1 MIFDDIGSFPL
12 PEWIDREWVRNNVM
26 SREYDEMVQKA
37 FLMKLNAGVECPN
50 YPQFQ
55 EMVEQFMEVIKDPNS
70 QEGAYLVSSKDALIP
85 EINSIRKTGH
95 KGPVRVCLTGPF
107 ELYYKEFGQVI
118 YDDILE
124 NLALSIFRFGQN
136 AIKSGIN
143 VKVISIDEPS
153 LGTNPELQ
161 PTDEQLKNAFRYFNF
176 KCDVQIHLHSPLYYT
191 KILDVSEINVI
202 GVEAAKDPRIIH
214 SIDVEDL
221 NSHDKKLRVGI
232 ARSDIDSIVS
242 QFNQENNV
250 NAWKDINLINRAIN
264 EIESPDVI
272 YHRLQNAFENLE
284 DRIAYT
290 GTDCGLFS
298 FPTQESAL
306 IVLNNISK
314 AISKWN
320 EK

>member
-12 PEWIDREWVRNNVM
+12 PEGIDREWVRANLNTT
-26 SREYDEMVQKA
+26 EYDEMVQRA
-37 FLMKLNAGVECPN
+37 FLIKVNSGVECPN

-55 EMVEQFMEVIKDPNS
+55 EMVEQFMDIIKDPAS
-70 QEGAYLVSSKDALIP
+70 QEKAYLVSSKDALIP
-85 EINSIRKTGH
+85 EINSIRKTSH
-95 KGPVRVCLTGPF
+95 EGPVRVCLTGPF

-161 PTDEQLKNAFRYFNF
+161 PTDEQVINVFRYFNF

-191 KILDVSEINVI
+191 KILDVNEIDVI
-202 GVEAAKDPRIIH
+202 GVEAAKEPRIIH

-221 NSHDKKLRVGI
+221 KSHDKKLRVGI
-232 ARSDIDSIVS
+232 ARSDIDSIIS
-242 QFNQENNV
+242 QFNQKYNL
-250 NAWKDINLINRAIN
+250 NAWKDINLINKAIN

-272 YHRLQNAFENLE
+272 YQRLDDAFESLG
-284 DRIAYT
+284 DRIAYI

-298 FPTQESAL
+298 FPSQESAL
-306 IVLNNISK
+306 IVLKNIRK
-314 AISKWN
+314 ALGKWK
-320 EK
+320 EG